1 MSPAHSPVF
10 LPRLLPSPHAM
21 LSSFSIL
28 FSHSAHRIH
37 SHVDLE
43 LRFWDGGEGGGQV
56 LPQWTLFLWRR
67 RAVGEGGYG
76 AHSGTWSG
84 KVWVGQLGEDSSE
97 GAAGQSLARPGLR
110 PAATLK
116 ALGREGGLASWP
128 TGRRAVGAGLPANS
142 LKCVGERGKEERI
155 SSQQPRHLVEGPSED
170 TDQITNTRPGQHGQ
184 SAGRTPR
191 AGTAADNCCGGSGL
205 PTGR

>member
-1 MSPAHSPVF
+1 MDLILTTRLDPVF
-10 LPRLLPSPHAM
+10 LRGAGQ
-21 LSSFSIL
+21 
-28 FSHSAHRIH
+28 
-37 SHVDLE
+37 
-43 LRFWDGGEGGGQV
+43 GGRPGKVMAGGGQV

-97 GAAGQSLARPGLR
+97 GAAGQSLARPGPR